1 MKKITIMAI
10 MVIIGYVAGATI
22 LDIFK
27 RKEAER
33 KGDLGLYFDGKKIEK
48 AVMAFSK
55 FYKSRLKNLDLESSE
70 EFSKLLKNYREIL
83 EEEVKDASSWAEFQ
97 TNVSRR
103 IYIFLETNPEISG
116 ILY

>member
-10 MVIIGYVAGATI
+10 MAIIGYVAGATI
-22 LDIFK
+22 LDNLK

-33 KGDLGLYFDGKKIEK
+33 KGDLGLYMDSKKIEK

-55 FYKSRLKNLDLESSE
+55 VCKLRLKNLNLENSE
-70 EFSKLLKNYREIL
+70 EFSKLLKKYREIMQD
-83 EEEVKDASSWAEFQ
+83 EVKTSKTFAEFQ

-103 IYIFLETNPEISG
+103 IYIFMETNSEIFC
-116 ILY
+116 

>member
-1 MKKITIMAI
+1 MAIMAI
-10 MVIIGYVAGATI
+10 LGYVAGATI

-33 KGDLGLYFDGKKIEK
+33 KGDLGLYFDEKKIEK
-48 AVMAFSK
+48 AITAFSK
-55 FYKSRLKNLDLESSE
+55 ACKFRLKNQNLESSE
-70 EFSKLLKNYREIL
+70 EFQKLLKKYRKIMQ
-83 EEEVKDASSWAEFQ
+83 EEVKTSKTLQEFQ
-97 TNVSRR
+97 INVSRR